1 MTDYCNLLKVK
12 YMKVLQRK
20 VFYEQMDHF
29 TLNWV
34 LNSPIRYIE
43 IGTGAIFW
51 KLGTELR

>member
-34 LNSPIRYIE
+34 LNNSIRYIE